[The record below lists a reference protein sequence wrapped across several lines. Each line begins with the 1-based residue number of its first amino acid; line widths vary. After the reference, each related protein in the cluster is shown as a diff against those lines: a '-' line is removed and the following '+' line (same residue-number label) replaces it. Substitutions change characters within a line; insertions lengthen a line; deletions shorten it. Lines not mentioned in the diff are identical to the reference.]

1 MTTYEWITTL
11 LVPVTGIVSWLAGS
25 RKRRNEAI
33 VDLQSTINLLAEKN
47 HELYEEVIALRA
59 QVSSLKQELDDIRKT
74 EQRN

>member
-11 LVPVTGIVSWLAGS
+11 LVPVTGVVSWLAGS

-33 VDLQSTINLLAEKN
+33 VNLQNTINLLAEKN

-59 QVSSLKQELDDIRKT
+59 QVSSLKQELDDIRRAD
-74 EQRN
+74 Q

>member
-33 VDLQSTINLLAEKN
+33 VDLQNTINLLAEKN